1 MSKIISI
8 GNISLGGT
16 GKTPM
21 AIFLANQLTS
31 FGYKVCVL
39 SRGYRG
45 KIGYDVNLISDG
57 KEIFLTPPLAA
68 DESYM
73 IAINCPGCIVITG
86 KERVKSYEYAEK
98 NFDIDFYLLDDGF
111 QHRKMPRDLDIVL
124 LDHKNPIS
132 TGLPFPFGYLREFPS
147 ALKRADIIVFTKANS
162 FTIPDKVK
170 KYIKEKDIFYSKTK
184 TKEVV
189 FRNEQY
195 PISFLKGKKV
205 VAFSGIAKNSSFF
218 KQLSKLGVEIVY
230 KKGYMDHHLYRE
242 KDMDFLC
249 KLGNRYNVDFL
260 ITTEKD
266 YVKIPEKYKNNIVY
280 LKIEITINDVEK
292 FINLIFAKNKYK
304 S

>member
-8 GNISLGGT
+8 GNITLGGT

-31 FGYKVCVL
+31 LGYKVCVL
-39 SRGYRG
+39 SRGYKG
-45 KIGYDVNLISDG
+45 KIGYDTNVISDG
-57 KEIFLTPPLAA
+57 KEILLKPPLAA
-68 DESYM
+68 DEPYM

-86 KERVKSYEYAEK
+86 KERVKSFEYAEK

-162 FTIPDKVK
+162 FTMPEKVR
-170 KYIKEKDIFYSKTK
+170 KYIKGKDIFYSKIK
-184 TKEVV
+184 NKEVV

-230 KKGYMDHHLYRE
+230 KKGYMDHHFYRE
-242 KDMDFLC
+242 KDMDFLF
-249 KLGNRYNVDFL
+249 KLKKRYNADFL

-266 YVKIPEKYKNNIVY
+266 YVKILDKYRDDIAF
-280 LKIEITINDVEK
+280 LKIEISINDTQK
-292 FINLIFAKNKYK
+292 FMDLIFEKIK
-304 S
+304 